1 MARQRP
7 ADYLPRH
14 VLERPDFME
23 ACARRDLGE
32 VLRLAK
38 QWGGVGFTASHL
50 ARRCELTVSRVQD
63 YINGRVRAQR
73 VETFE
78 RVADGLHIPGAM
90 FDLAQRS
97 WETGPVPR
105 QSIATAAD
113 TEPSDEEE
121 DASVLRRDFMKLGAG
136 MAMVGLTAQLP
147 GMPSRTAGNRIG
159 LSTVTELRGNIAR
172 LRRLDDHLGGGDTYR
187 LYLAE
192 VEKAATLLNDGSF
205 SAATRRELLTL
216 FAEQAQQ
223 AGWAAF
229 DAGWHREAQQLYQRS
244 FNAAREADN
253 AGLAGNALALRT
265 YQLLAV
271 GTVATDLT
279 DKSLSIAA
287 GDVHPAV
294 KSLLYQ
300 RGAWTYAV
308 AGQAEQAARALG
320 HAEEA
325 LTIGDDGATGPDFA
339 AWAHDP
345 TELRIMIG
353 RCWTELHRPLRAVP
367 ALETAMAQ
375 YDDSH
380 ARDKALY
387 LSWLADAY
395 LDAGEAEPAAAA
407 VNHALDLSG
416 SVASARPQQR
426 LSAVMGRL
434 ETYKAS
440 PVVADL
446 LARGPLNPV
455 EIRG

>member
-7 ADYLPRH
+7 ADYLPAH

-63 YINGRVRAQR
+63 YINGRVHAQR
-73 VETFE
+73 VEMFE
-78 RVADGLHIPGAM
+78 RIADGLHIPGAM

-97 WETGPVPR
+97 WEIGAYQR
-105 QSIATAAD
+105 QPIATASD
-113 TEPSDEEE
+113 TETSDVEE

-136 MAMVGLTAQLP
+136 MAITSVTAQLP
-147 GMPSRTAGNRIG
+147 GTPSGAAGNRIG
-159 LSTVTELRGNIAR
+159 ISTVAELRGNIAR
-172 LRRLDDHLGGGDTYR
+172 LRLLDDHLGGGDTYR

-192 VEKAATLLNDGSF
+192 VNKTASLLDDGSF

-229 DAGWHREAQQLYQRS
+229 DAGWHGEAQRLYQRS
-244 FNAAREADN
+244 FSAAKEADD
-253 AGLAGNALALRT
+253 AGLAGNALALRS
-265 YQLLAV
+265 YQLLAH
-271 GTVATDLT
+271 GTAATDLT
-279 DKSLSIAA
+279 DKSFSVAA
-287 GDVHPAV
+287 GNVHPAV

-320 HAEEA
+320 QAEEA
-325 LTIGDDGATGPDFA
+325 LSVGDDGTPGPDFA
-339 AWAHDP
+339 VWAHDP
-345 TELRIMIG
+345 TELRIMVG

-367 ALETAMAQ
+367 ALEAAMVQ
-375 YDDSH
+375 YHDSH

-407 VNHALDLSG
+407 VSRALDLSG

-426 LSAVMGRL
+426 LAAVMGRL
-434 ETYKAS
+434 EAYKRS

-446 LARGPLNPV
+446 LARAPLNPV